1 MIVQKVPDRGAEQ
14 GVRAVR
20 DHLFALEGVVLSES
34 GEAVLR
40 DDVFDIYEGE
50 VRGCGRGR
58 GGPSGR

>member
-1 MIVQKVPDRGAEQ
+1 MIVQKVPERGAEQ

-34 GEAVLR
+34 GAAVLR
-40 DDVFDIYEGE
+40 DVFDIYEGE